1 LEWRGWNLK
10 QLFSEEV
17 DVFYF
22 FFACAALIAGYF
34 VYGKIVESQFGM
46 DTCRATPA
54 CRLEDKVDYVKMNP
68 KTIYMIQLLNIAGL
82 GPIFG
87 PILGALYGPTA
98 LVWIVLGSI
107 FAGGV
112 HDYFSGMMSVRYEG
126 KSIPDAV
133 GYNLGNF
140 AKQFMNVFSVVLLL
154 LVGVVFIVGPAKL
167 LANKIGFNLD
177 KEMAVVVWTGIIFA
191 YYFLATILP
200 IDKIIGRLYPLFTVC
215 LLIMAFGLSAMLIV
229 DGYTFFPNGVGL
241 ANVHPKGL
249 PIWPLMFIT
258 IACGAISGFHAT
270 QSPMMARCI
279 PDEKC
284 GRPIFYG
291 AMIGEGIIALV
302 WATLG
307 MTFYQT
313 PEALQA
319 ALAAGGPAAVVDQVA
334 TNLMRP
340 IDGFLASIGVIIL
353 PISSGDTAF
362 RAARL
367 IIADFSKIEQ
377 KSVIKRLF
385 IALPLFVVGFMITKT
400 DFNIIWRYFGF
411 SNQTLATIVLWAS
424 AMYLVR
430 HGKLHWIATV
440 PATFMTAV
448 CATYLC
454 VAPEFPLHLSAE
466 IGYPIGI
473 AVAVA
478 CFVLFMLKARNTPLA
493 VDAVDAP
500 GIIG

>member
-1 LEWRGWNLK
+1 M
-10 QLFSEEV
+10 
-17 DVFYF
+17 FYF
-22 FFACAALIAGYF
+22 FLACAALIAGYF
-34 VYGKIVESQFGM
+34 IYGKVVETQFGM
-46 DTCRATPA
+46 DSCRVTPA
-54 CRLEDKVDYVKMNP
+54 CRMEDGVDYVKMSP
-68 KTIYMIQLLNIAGL
+68 KTIYMVQLLNIAGL

-87 PILGALYGPTA
+87 PILGALYGPAA

-107 FAGGV
+107 FAGAV
-112 HDYFSGMMSVRYEG
+112 HDYFSGMMSVRYDG

-140 AKQFMNVFSVVLLL
+140 AKQFMNVFSVILLL
-154 LVGVVFIVGPAKL
+154 LVGVVFILGPAKL
-167 LANKIGFNLD
+167 LANKIGFSLD
-177 KEMAVVVWTGIIFA
+177 KDMAVMAWTGIIFA

-200 IDKIIGRLYPLFTVC
+200 VDKIIGRLYPLFTVC

-249 PIWPLMFIT
+249 PMWPLMFIT

-313 PEALQA
+313 PEMLQE
-319 ALAAGGPAAVVDQVA
+319 ALAHGGPAGVVDQVA
-334 TNLMRP
+334 TTLMGP
-340 IDGFLASIGVIIL
+340 IGGFLAIIGVIIL

-367 IIADFSKIEQ
+367 IIADFGSVEQ
-377 KSVIKRLF
+377 KSIAKRLM
-385 IALPLFVVGFMITKT
+385 IAVPLFVIGFIITKT
-400 DFNIIWRYFGF
+400 DFNVLWRYFGF
-411 SNQTLATIVLWAS
+411 ANQLLATIVLWAS

-430 HGKLHWIATV
+430 HGKLHWIASV
-440 PATFMTAV
+440 PAVFMTAV
-448 CATYLC
+448 CVTYLC
-454 VAPEFPLHLSAE
+454 VAPEFPFKLANE
-466 IGYPIGI
+466 IGYAIGAAA
-473 AVAVA
+473 AVATFVA
-478 CFVLFMLKARNTPLA
+478 FFLKARVTPVETCA
-493 VDAVDAP
+493 VDSP

>member
-1 LEWRGWNLK
+1 M
-10 QLFSEEV
+10 
-17 DVFYF
+17 FYF
-22 FFACAALIAGYF
+22 FLACAALIAGYF
-34 VYGKIVESQFGM
+34 IYGKVVETQFGM
-46 DTCRATPA
+46 DSCRVTPA
-54 CRLEDKVDYVKMNP
+54 CRMEDGVDYVKMSP
-68 KTIYMIQLLNIAGL
+68 KTIYMVQLLNIAGL

-87 PILGALYGPTA
+87 PILGALYGPAA

-107 FAGGV
+107 FAGAV
-112 HDYFSGMMSVRYEG
+112 HDYFSGMMSVRYDG

-140 AKQFMNVFSVVLLL
+140 AKQFMNVFSVILLL
-154 LVGVVFIVGPAKL
+154 LVGVVFILGPAKL
-167 LANKIGFNLD
+167 LANKIGFSLD
-177 KEMAVVVWTGIIFA
+177 KDMAVMAWTGIIFA

-200 IDKIIGRLYPLFTVC
+200 VDKIIGRLYPLFTVC

-249 PIWPLMFIT
+249 PMWPLMFIT

-313 PEALQA
+313 PEMLQE
-319 ALAAGGPAAVVDQVA
+319 ALAHGGPAGVVDQVA
-334 TNLMRP
+334 TTLMGP
-340 IDGFLASIGVIIL
+340 IGGFLAIIGVIIL

-367 IIADFSKIEQ
+367 IIADFGSVEQ
-377 KSVIKRLF
+377 KSIAKRLL
-385 IALPLFVVGFMITKT
+385 IAVPLFVIGFIITKT
-400 DFNIIWRYFGF
+400 DFNVLWRYFGF
-411 SNQTLATIVLWAS
+411 ANQLLATIVLWAS

-430 HGKLHWIATV
+430 HGKLHWIASV
-440 PATFMTAV
+440 PAVFMTAV
-448 CATYLC
+448 CTTYLC
-454 VAPEFPLHLSAE
+454 VAPEFPFKLANEVGST
-466 IGYPIGI
+466 IGV

-478 CFVLFMLKARNTPLA
+478 TFVAFFLKARVTPVE
-493 VDAVDAP
+493 VDAVDSP